1 MKRLISAVC
10 ILLLILSISI
20 FSLWDMKNS
29 IDSLSLE
36 VEKLRKEATALPL
49 SELTERCQALSDR
62 WETLEQRFML
72 YVPHDHLDPIMEHL
86 VELSAFAEHG
96 EYPELLS
103 NLDAISLMMKYL
115 LESVTP
121 SYRTLL

>member
-1 MKRLISAVC
+1 MKRLLCALL
-10 ILLLILSISI
+10 ILLLILSISV
-20 FSLWDMKNS
+20 FSLLDMKNAVS
-29 IDSLSLE
+29 SLSLE
-36 VEKLRKEATALPL
+36 AETLRKEAKELSLPD
-49 SELTERCQALSDR
+49 LTERCRALSER
-62 WETLEQRFML
+62 WETLEKRFML

-96 EYPELLS
+96 EYPELFS
-103 NLDAISLMMKYL
+103 NLDAVSCMMKYL